1 VPETGSKVASPCVS
15 LCCLDEDDVCMGC
28 ARHIDEI
35 TGWHSMSD
43 GEKRELLG
51 VLEQRRK
58 AVSSSKSE

>member
-1 VPETGSKVASPCVS
+1 
-15 LCCLDEDDVCMGC
+15 LDEDDVCMGC

-43 GEKRELLG
+43 EEKRELLG
-51 VLEQRRK
+51 VLEQRRM